1 MIWNPSIRNAV
12 HRDSL
17 GPAITGSDPIRV
29 WEGDPEHR
37 CSPASTLGLID
48 SGSRLRASPRV
59 RSMTTR
65 SPSGERRPPTSKCTT
80 VPLLRSVGMPA
91 TSHSRSLI
99 FTSGGEREEEK
110 RMVLGFVGERFLHW
124 FCSHYERAWPS
135 ITDLRLVAF
144 WAESG
149 LGGWR
154 VSWPQPSLCYE
165 ILARARPDYHRCF
178 RSKSNTFFVKVYVF
192 LFTEKIE

>member
-17 GPAITGSDPIRV
+17 GPAIIGSDPIRV

-99 FTSGGEREEEK
+99 FTSGGEWGEEK
-110 RMVLGFVGERFLHW
+110 RMALGFAGERFLHW
-124 FCSHYERAWPS
+124 FCSRQERAWQS
-135 ITDLRLVAF
+135 IAVGWLAAF

-149 LGGWR
+149 PGGWR
-154 VSWPQPSLCYE
+154 VSWPWPSLRYE
-165 ILARARPDYHRCF
+165 ILAQPGPDCHRRF
-178 RSKSNTFFVKVYVF
+178 RTKTNKFFVKF
-192 LFTEKIE
+192 SIFPFTEKIE